1 MRAAR
6 IDRYGGPEVLAVVDD
21 APVPEPAPGQVRVEV
36 HASSINPADVAIRNG
51 WMQQFLPLA
60 LPIVLG
66 SDVAG
71 VVSAVGGDVAGL
83 SVGDPVYGVAGVAM
97 GGSGAF
103 AEYAITSPSMLGAP
117 PEGVG
122 MAAAATLP
130 LAGVSALQA
139 LVEDGDVRSGTRVLV
154 HGASGGV
161 GLTAIELARHL
172 GAFVVATARG
182 AGLSAVAEAGADEVV
197 DTDST
202 DVGSLPAFD
211 VTLDLV
217 GADPGMVVHITRAG
231 GRVVGL
237 RGAPDADVASAKGVT
252 AVRQG
257 TSVTTERL
265 ERLADLIEQGATRP
279 HVSQS
284 ATLGD
289 IARAFALKETGGLP
303 GKIAVTLR

>member
-6 IDRYGGPEVLAVVDD
+6 IGRYGGPEVLGVVDD

-66 SDVAG
+66 TDVAG
-71 VVSAVGGDVAGL
+71 VVSAVGDDVPGL

-97 GGSGAF
+97 GGSGAL
-103 AEYAITSPSMLGAP
+103 AEYAVTSPAMLAAP

-130 LAGVSALQA
+130 LVGVSALQA
-139 LVEDGDVRSGTRVLV
+139 LAEDGDVRPGARVLV

-172 GAFVVATARG
+172 GAHVVATARG
-182 AGLSAVAEAGADEVV
+182 AGLSAVAEAGADEIV

-202 DVGSLPAFD
+202 DVGSLQEFD

-217 GADPGMVVHITRAG
+217 GDPGLVVRLTRAG

-237 RGAPDADVASAKGVT
+237 RGAPDADAASAKGVT
-252 AVRQG
+252 AVQQG
-257 TSVTTERL
+257 TAVTTERL
-265 ERLADLIEQGATRP
+265 ERLADLIEQGATGP
-279 HVSQS
+279 HVSQTT
-284 ATLGD
+284 TLGD
-289 IARAFALKETGGLP
+289 VARAFALKEAGGLP
-303 GKIAVTLR
+303 GKIAVTVR

>member
-6 IDRYGGPEVLAVVDD
+6 IDRYGGPEVLGVVDD
-21 APVPEPAPGQVRVEV
+21 APVPEPAPGQVRIEV

-60 LPIVLG
+60 LPVVLG
-66 SDVAG
+66 IDVAG
-71 VVSAVGGDVAGL
+71 VVSAVGDDVPGL
-83 SVGDPVYGVAGVAM
+83 SVGDPVYGVAGVA
-97 GGSGAF
+97 
-103 AEYAITSPSMLGAP
+103 AP

-139 LVEDGDVRSGTRVLV
+139 LAEDGDVRPGSRVLV
-154 HGASGGV
+154 HGASGGI

-182 AGLSAVAEAGADEVV
+182 GGLSAVAEAGADEVV

-202 DVGSLPAFD
+202 DVGSLQEFD
-211 VTLDLV
+211 VTLDLL
-217 GADPGMVVHITRAG
+217 GADPGLVVRLTRAG

-237 RGAPDADVASAKGVT
+237 RGAPDADAASAKGVT
-252 AVRQG
+252 AVQQG
-257 TSVTTERL
+257 TAVTTERL
-265 ERLADLIEQGATRP
+265 ERLADLVEQGATRP
-279 HVSQS
+279 HVSQTV
-284 ATLGD
+284 TLGD
-289 IARAFALKETGGLP
+289 VARAFALKEAGGLP
-303 GKIAVTLR
+303 GKIAVTVR